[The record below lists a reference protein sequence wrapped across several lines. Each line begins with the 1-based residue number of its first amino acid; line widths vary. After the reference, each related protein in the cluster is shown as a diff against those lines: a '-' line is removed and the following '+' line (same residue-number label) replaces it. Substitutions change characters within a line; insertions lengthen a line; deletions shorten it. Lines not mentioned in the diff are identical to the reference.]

1 MKTEIHVARI
11 NIKSLAAEAAIIRQE
26 MAKTKDPLV
35 KSRLWNHKTLIVK
48 PEARLAHLAL
58 GFLKG
63 MPRSRVETSKKPID
77 IKKLCGKLCK
87 FCGWSRSITQQ
98 EVLDWLQT

>member
-1 MKTEIHVARI
+1 MKLEIHIARV
-11 NIKSLAAEAAIIRQE
+11 NVKSLAAEAAIIRQE

-35 KSRLWNHKTLIVK
+35 KSRLWNHKTLKVK

-63 MPRSRVETSKKPID
+63 IPRSKIETSKKPID
-77 IKKLCGKLCK
+77 TKKLYDKLCK
-87 FCGWSRSITQQ
+87 FCGWNRRITKE
-98 EVLDWLQT
+98 EVLDWMQT